1 MYGVK
6 QYLCNAL
13 FYTTYT
19 LVNKSLTMQNLS
31 GGRGDV
37 DLTITIKASTLLGCY
52 TFTLLNLDFFVIDR
66 LLHLFTIRFKVLYVG
81 KLIA

>member
-13 FYTTYT
+13 FYTYT
-19 LVNKSLTMQNLS
+19 LINKSLIMQNLL
-31 GGRGDV
+31 GGGV

-52 TFTLLNLDFFVIDR
+52 TFTLLNFYFSVINR
-66 LLHLFTIRFKVLYVG
+66 LFHLFTIRFKVLYVG